1 MSIDNTDVKD
11 YIQQEVIRD
20 KKAEKLI
27 AKLHGVKSIEEAK
40 SKGAKVI
47 EGGVKQITL
56 ASPVFLTELQGQEP
70 ALSGAV
76 AATEKGKFSSHPVKG
91 YNGVYVFK
99 VDDKHATE
107 GKFDA
112 KQYEGEAVQ
121 RYMQALG
128 RSAFQELFINADVT
142 DNRYL
147 FF

>member
-27 AKLHGVKSIEEAK
+27 AKLNGVKSIEEAK

-47 EGGVKQITL
+47 EDGVKQITL

-76 AATEKGKFSSHPVKG
+76 YATAKG
-91 YNGVYVFK
+91 
-99 VDDKHATE
+99 
-107 GKFDA
+107 
-112 KQYEGEAVQ
+112 
-121 RYMQALG
+121 
-128 RSAFQELFINADVT
+128 
-142 DNRYL
+142 
-147 FF
+147 